1 MQLIDS
7 LPLRFRKAI
16 NHFLRNLDLNMKGEY
31 QVYLFGSLARGD
43 YLLDSDVD
51 VIVVSD
57 QLARMK
63 PWERTAYLRR
73 LAPTDVGFD
82 IIGYTREEFERAR
95 ERFPEIKMIKTF
107 KPANH

>member
-7 LPLRFRKAI
+7 LPPRFREAL
-16 NHFLRNLDLNMKGEY
+16 NRFLRNLDLNMKGEY

-43 YLLDSDVD
+43 YLLDSDID
-51 VIVVSD
+51 LIVVSD
-57 QLARMK
+57 QLAQMK

-73 LAPTDVGFD
+73 LAPANVGFD
-82 IIGYTREEFERAR
+82 IIGYTREEFERAK

-107 KPANH
+107 KPSGY